1 MLAPP
6 KVEISIRS
14 RLHLAA
20 PLEYPVSIDIGS
32 TEHVGQQKEQVRLRQ
47 PPLDPART
55 LGTQLGRLHNRAAI
69 NRDSLLSRTQLSLH
83 RAHAPKLNA
92 DRRPTPLDHRRSPVA
107 LLPPHR

>member
-55 LGTQLGRLHNRAAI
+55 LGTELGCLHNRAAI

-83 RAHAPKLNA
+83 RAHAPRSSA
-92 DRRPTPLDHRRSPVA
+92 DRRSIPPGLRRSRVTL
-107 LLPPHR
+107 LLPHR